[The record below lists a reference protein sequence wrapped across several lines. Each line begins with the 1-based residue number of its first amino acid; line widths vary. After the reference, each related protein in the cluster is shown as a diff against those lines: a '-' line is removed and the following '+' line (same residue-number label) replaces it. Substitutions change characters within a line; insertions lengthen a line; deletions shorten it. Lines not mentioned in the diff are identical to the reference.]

1 MRLGRIAAALTAA
14 SSMRR
19 AYGSDVH
26 VFRRLVGSLLL
37 AACLLLRFRQL
48 RARAARQAVLLRGW
62 QQAAAVLQQQFPLAV
77 PRFAAAY
84 KPSAGP
90 AVLLPA

>member
-1 MRLGRIAAALTAA
+1 MFPTAHRLKADMRLGRIAAALTAA

-37 AACLLLRFRQL
+37 AA
-48 RARAARQAVLLRGW
+48 VLL
-62 QQAAAVLQQQFPLAV
+62 FLALSV
-77 PRFAAAY
+77 N
-84 KPSAGP
+84 
-90 AVLLPA
+90 LL